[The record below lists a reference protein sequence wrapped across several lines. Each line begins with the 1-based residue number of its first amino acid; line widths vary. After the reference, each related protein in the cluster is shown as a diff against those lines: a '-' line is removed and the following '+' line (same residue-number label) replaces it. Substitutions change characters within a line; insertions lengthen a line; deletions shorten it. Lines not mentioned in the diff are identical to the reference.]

1 MNGFRPT
8 RRWLTRAALGTVAA
22 VSAPDWLSAALA
34 QGAGGT
40 LRIGM
45 AAPNTTLDPHFQSNA
60 PNNAVNS
67 HIFDALVTNDAQSG
81 SKPGLAESWKALDD
95 THWEFKLRQGV
106 NFSDGTA
113 FAAEDAIASIQRAND
128 LPSTS
133 SFRTYTR
140 SIKAMTAKD
149 ANTLLIETTGPDP
162 LLPNSLSRIRIISAD
177 HKDAPT
183 TEFNNGNAAI
193 GTGALILQEY
203 QPGTLVRFSRNDNW
217 WAGRLPWTEVAL
229 RMMTDDGARLA
240 ALLSGDLD
248 IIEAVPSQGTAR
260 VKQNERFHLIRGIS
274 SRFVY
279 FAMDQKRDVTPF
291 VTDNAGKP
299 LEKNPFRDVR
309 VRQALSMAI
318 NRPAITE
325 RVMMGTGSA
334 TGQWLPPGSFSAL
347 PELGLPAYD
356 PVRAKALL
364 AEAGFPDGFRM
375 TLSTA
380 NDRTPY
386 AAEITQA
393 VAQMWM
399 RIGVQTAVEAVPFSV
414 YSARGARQ
422 QFSAY
427 FGSLNNPSMEAG
439 LLLRNLLMTVDA
451 TKGTGTYNWS
461 RYSNPSLDALS
472 ARAISTL
479 DDTRREQLLRQAAHQ
494 ALDDV
499 AFIPLYQFQ
508 NIWAARKGIGFEAR
522 ADELTLATGAHATP
536 Q

>member
-1 MNGFRPT
+1 MMRLLLSCAIGC
-8 RRWLTRAALGTVAA
+8 AALLGPARTQ
-22 VSAPDWLSAALA
+22 A
-34 QGAGGT
+34 QTPQA

-45 AAPNTTLDPHFQSNA
+45 SSPVSTLDPHFYSTS
-60 PNNAVNS
+60 PNNTAAFS
-67 HIFDALVTNDAQSG
+67 IFDRLVHRGADGRLQ
-81 SKPGLAESWKALDD
+81 PGLALSWAPVSE
-95 THWEFKLRQGV
+95 TEWEFRLRPDVRWHDGQPFTAADV
-106 NFSDGTA
+106 AFSL
-113 FAAEDAIASIQRAND
+113 QRARNV
-128 LPSTS
+128 
-133 SFRTYTR
+133 
-140 SIKAMTAKD
+140 
-149 ANTLLIETTGPDP
+149 
-162 LLPNSLSRIRIISAD
+162 PNSLGGFENLVRPIQDMQVVSPTVLRVTTAGAVPSLPSDLSFIAIVSEHVGKGASTAD
-177 HKDAPT
+177 YNSGKAMV
-183 TEFNNGNAAI
+183 
-193 GTGALILQEY
+193 GTGPFRFTSYAS
-203 QPGTLVRFSRNDNW
+203 GDRLVLARNEAW
-217 WAGRLPWTEVAL
+217 WGGRPEWEQVTL
-229 RMMTDDGARLA
+229 RMVSNIGARTASLLA
-240 ALLSGDLD
+240 GDLD
-248 IIEAVPSQGTAR
+248 IIEAPSAADLPRLRQESQIGIFAVPGSR
-260 VKQNERFHLIRGIS
+260 VGYINPIYAPAAEAPRITDS
-274 SRFVY
+274 S
-279 FAMDQKRDVTPF
+279 
-291 VTDNAGKP
+291 GKP
-299 LEKNPFRDVR
+299 IEPTPLRLLK

-393 VAQMWM
+393 VAQMWT